1 MHYFIIFKMVFY
13 RITNEI
19 IIVKKNQS
27 NDFQRLSRDKFLI
40 GFMVKNIQKGGIYII
55 FFIYWI
61 LFFNHELQVYSKK
74 NSYESIQVY

>member
-1 MHYFIIFKMVFY
+1 VFY

-55 FFIYWI
+55 FFIY
-61 LFFNHELQVYSKK
+61 
-74 NSYESIQVY
+74 